1 MLHDAVVYG
10 AVRRRLGSVRFA
22 VFWFGAVSFV
32 SKSNTVIFL
41 GGDMSDKKD
50 LAMEI
55 LDLIGNQEEDANG
68 ELVLSD
74 GDLLDMIY
82 LLCKGVVKGDNSERR
97 RHEGNT

>member
-1 MLHDAVVYG
+1 
-10 AVRRRLGSVRFA
+10 
-22 VFWFGAVSFV
+22 
-32 SKSNTVIFL
+32 
-41 GGDMSDKKD
+41 MSDKKD

-97 RHEGNT
+97 RHEDNT